1 MSELIDTR
9 ARVHQ
14 LRELMQSLDQQLKR
28 QREIIEHLARRAGA
42 TR

>member
-1 MSELIDTR
+1 MSEPIDMR

-14 LRELMQSLDQQLKR
+14 LRQVMQSLDQQLKR
-28 QREIIEHLARRAGA
+28 QREIIEYLARRAGA